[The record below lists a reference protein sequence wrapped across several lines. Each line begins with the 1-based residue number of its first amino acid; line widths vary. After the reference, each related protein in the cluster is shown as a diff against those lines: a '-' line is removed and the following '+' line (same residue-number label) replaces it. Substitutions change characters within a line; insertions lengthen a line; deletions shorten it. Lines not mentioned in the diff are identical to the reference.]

1 MCAGIREE
9 EGGRGGSR
17 TTKVRLVLRFKGELE
32 ETERL
37 EG

>member
-1 MCAGIREE
+1 MCAGIQEE